1 MPNFRV
7 LQKIHLGGSD
17 TALNQNEVISYDKK
31 TLIREDGKAVELSSP
46 DALSGAIKLGW
57 IVPEASPERSFRP
70 QPAGIEVRSAVS
82 MSETREVVKIAT
94 VSDEERSVGNR
105 DEVRAKS
112 ARGSQTPSG
121 EGRVIGTIKE
131 TTEARSRVVV
141 QHEDRVVRAV
151 ATGDVQEAISAE
163 NLEDLLPDA
172 TSSERP
178 EPGIYKEKPTQNSG
192 YRELPKDPAGRIA
205 LLRDWLVSPRSDLT
219 GTQLRGL
226 VSEVLGQ
233 LESLRLGETSASES
247 EVAEIE
253 SLLSD
258 GGGEFEW
265 DLTPHWKTRQ
275 KALGQYWDDLPAL
288 NLIAEIDSSKGI
300 LKSVKARITQLT
312 GV

>member
-57 IVPEASPERSFRP
+57 IVPEESPERSFRP
-70 QPAGIEVRSAVS
+70 QPAGVEVRSAVS
-82 MSETREVVKIAT
+82 MSETREVVKITT

-112 ARGSQTPSG
+112 ERGSQTPSG
-121 EGRVIGTIKE
+121 EGRVIGTLKE
-131 TTEARSRVVV
+131 ATDARSRVVV

-178 EPGIYKEKPTQNSG
+178 EPGIYQEKPTQNS
-192 YRELPKDPAGRIA
+192 YDIEIPKTPEARVELLASWVRN
-205 LLRDWLVSPRSDLT
+205 RDSHIPPM
-219 GTQLRGL
+219 QLRGL

-233 LESLRLGETSASES
+233 LVEARDTTKVEGDA
-247 EVAEIE
+247 IIH
-253 SLLSD
+253 LSPED
-258 GGGEFEW
+258 FTVSW
-265 DLTPHWKTRQ
+265 DLKAHWKTRQ
-275 KALGQYWDDLPAL
+275 KALKEYWGDKAAL
-288 NLIAEIDSSKGI
+288 TWIAENDPSRGI
-300 LKSVKARITQLT
+300 LKIVSARLSEM
-312 GV
+312 G